1 MASRTVRGSLFGESA
16 TDVLYKRTFKKR
28 NYLNCSLSSQHV
40 SQTESP
46 VFLDGVKISPIR
58 KAWMFEIY
66 YLVSVREPANC
77 RGHRT
82 HLTTWEQR
90 ELARIQLTCVLSVRV
105 LLFCEEWGH
114 WDLGL
119 ILKAASS
126 PPQLSV
132 FHVLVRSILELWKNT
147 ATLFQLP
154 QVFS

>member
-1 MASRTVRGSLFGESA
+1 MAGRTVRGSLFGESA
-16 TDVLYKRTFKKR
+16 TDVLYKRPFKNR

-58 KAWMFEIY
+58 KAWLFAIY
-66 YLVSVREPANC
+66 YLVHVCEPADC
-77 RGHRT
+77 HGHQT

-90 ELARIQLTCVLSVRV
+90 ELARTQLTCVLSVRV
-105 LLFCEEWGH
+105 ISFCEEWGR

-126 PPQLSV
+126 PSQLSV
-132 FHVLVRSILELWKNT
+132 FHFWYVPS
-147 ATLFQLP
+147 
-154 QVFS
+154 

>member
-1 MASRTVRGSLFGESA
+1 
-16 TDVLYKRTFKKR
+16 
-28 NYLNCSLSSQHV
+28 
-40 SQTESP
+40 
-46 VFLDGVKISPIR
+46 
-58 KAWMFEIY
+58 MFEIY
-66 YLVSVREPANC
+66 YLVSVREPANG

-114 WDLGL
+114 WTLGL

-132 FHVLVRSILELWKNT
+132 FHVLVRSILELWKNM